1 MLSVSSHIIDYLS
14 VYLNKLNMITLD
26 NILSKNLEMLKSQES
41 ELLKSLSF
49 VQKAKQLFEAQWGST
64 GKSSP
69 TAKKRGRPS
78 GSNRKKTTV
87 KPNVSAAPKKRTPKN
102 KVRSSKPAVKRVSH
116 LTNIMAILKERNK
129 PMGSGEL
136 IQTLFK
142 KQSADKNLKHFRL
155 LIYPVLTKAY
165 KSKTLKLKD
174 GMISV
179 GK

>member
-1 MLSVSSHIIDYLS
+1 
-14 VYLNKLNMITLD
+14 MITLD

-49 VQKAKQLFEAQWGST
+49 VQKAKQLFEAQWGSV
-64 GKSSP
+64 GKSS
-69 TAKKRGRPS
+69 TSKRRGRPA
-78 GSNRKKTTV
+78 GAKGRKKTV
-87 KPNVSAAPKKRTPKN
+87 KPNVSAAPKKRTGKS
-102 KVRSSKPAVKRVSH
+102 KVRASKPGVKRVSH

-142 KQSADKNLKHFRL
+142 KQTADKNLKHFRL

-174 GMISV
+174 GMISI